1 MELLD
6 LEADVFDYISGKV
19 TEEYPDT
26 HFTTEYNPT
35 PPSFPAVSIREADNR
50 EANRYRTAEG
60 ERASAVMFEVAV
72 YSNKVG
78 NKRSESRE
86 IAVAVDDAMRS
97 IGFTRRSKN
106 NVPNYNDATIER
118 IVMRYEGTIIPNDDG
133 KFYVHYQ

>member
-1 MELLD
+1 MLD

-26 HFTTEYNPT
+26 YFTTEYNPT

-78 NKRSESRE
+78 NKPLYRFYEAKQEQRPQLQ
-86 IAVAVDDAMRS
+86 
-97 IGFTRRSKN
+97 RRHN
-106 NVPNYNDATIER
+106 RTYCHAL
-118 IVMRYEGTIIPNDDG
+118 
-133 KFYVHYQ
+133 